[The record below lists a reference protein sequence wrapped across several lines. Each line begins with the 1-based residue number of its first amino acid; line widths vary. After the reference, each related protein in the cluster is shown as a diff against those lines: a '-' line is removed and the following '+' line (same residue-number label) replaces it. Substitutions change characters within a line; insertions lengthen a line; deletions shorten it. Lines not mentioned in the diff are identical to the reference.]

1 MRVVSY
7 KSEFFD
13 GFLSNLRDFPLFPP
27 LLWLMAIQSVD
38 VKGERERESPCA
50 LDCLSTNILYA
61 IVPHQLIKHQRWR
74 ALIFAWDEKIEENI

>member
-38 VKGERERESPCA
+38 VKGERERERV
-50 LDCLSTNILYA
+50 
-61 IVPHQLIKHQRWR
+61 IVL
-74 ALIFAWDEKIEENI
+74 